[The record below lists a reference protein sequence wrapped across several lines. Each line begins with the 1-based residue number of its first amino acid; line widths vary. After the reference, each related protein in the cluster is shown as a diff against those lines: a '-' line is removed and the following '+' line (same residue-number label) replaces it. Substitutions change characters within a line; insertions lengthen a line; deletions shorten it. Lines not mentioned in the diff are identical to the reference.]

1 MPSART
7 QDTIIREAE
16 GLLDA
21 TERSPDIQPEV
32 EKERKV
38 LSDSLVEVKSV
49 KARQQELTAQRQ
61 DVTQQL
67 TAALARL
74 RDAVLVFRSVVKGK
88 IGPRSERLVH
98 FKVAPLRKRSRK
110 RGILEK
116 PPPDGEVAG
125 TKPGASASPSAK
137 PVD

>member
-1 MPSART
+1 MPSARK

-21 TERSPDIQPEV
+21 TERSPDIQQEV

-38 LSDSLVEVKSV
+38 LSDSLVEVKTL
-49 KARQQELTAQRQ
+49 KGRQQELTAQRQ
-61 DVTQQL
+61 EVTQQL
-67 TAALARL
+67 TAAIARL
-74 RDAVLVFRSVVKGK
+74 RDAALVFRSVVKGK

-110 RGILEK
+110 RIVPEK
-116 PPPDGEVAG
+116 PPDGEVAG
-125 TKPGASASPSAK
+125 TKPGASASPSAQ
-137 PVD
+137 PVV

>member
-38 LSDSLVEVKSV
+38 LSDSLTQVKSL

-67 TAALARL
+67 NVAMARL
-74 RDAVLVFRSVVKGK
+74 RDAVLVFRSIVKGK

-98 FKVAPLRKRSRK
+98 FKVTPLRKRSRK
-110 RGILEK
+110 RIVPEK
-116 PPPDGEVAG
+116 PPDGEVAG
-125 TKPGASASPSAK
+125 TKPGASASPPAK

>member
-7 QDTIIREAE
+7 QDTAIREAE

-21 TERSPDIQPEV
+21 AERSPDIQPEID
-32 EKERKV
+32 KERKV
-38 LSDSLVEVKSV
+38 LSESLTEVKTL

-67 TAALARL
+67 NVAMARL
-74 RDAVLVFRSVVKGK
+74 RDAALVFRSVVKGK

-98 FKVAPLRKRSRK
+98 FKVSPLRKRSRK
-110 RGILEK
+110 RIVPEK
-116 PPPDGEVAG
+116 PPDGEVAG
-125 TKPGASASPSAK
+125 TSPGASASPPAK

>member
-38 LSDSLVEVKSV
+38 LSDSLGDVKSI

-67 TAALARL
+67 NVAMARL
-74 RDAVLVFRSVVKGK
+74 KDAALVFRAVVKGK

-110 RGILEK
+110 RIVPEK
-116 PPPDGEVAG
+116 PPDGEVAG

-137 PVD
+137 PVV